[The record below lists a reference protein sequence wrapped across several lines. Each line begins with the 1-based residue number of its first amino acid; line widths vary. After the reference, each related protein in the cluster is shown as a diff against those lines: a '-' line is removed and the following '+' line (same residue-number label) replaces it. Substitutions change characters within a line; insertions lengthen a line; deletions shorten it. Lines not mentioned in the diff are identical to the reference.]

1 MNTIELQIKQ
11 LVERKMRNEE
21 IIRLRNADVPVT
33 EIAKRFGITR
43 QRVYR
48 ILKPKRKSDEK
59 KN

>member
-21 IIRLRNADVPVT
+21 IIRLRNADVPVK

-43 QRVYR
+43 QRVYK
-48 ILKPKRKSDEK
+48 IISKEK
-59 KN
+59 AEK